1 MGLEELRKEIDEL
14 DEQILKLIARRK
26 EVVKEIA
33 RIKKE
38 RGLPVVDVERERAH
52 LKILKILGN
61 ELGLE
66 PDEVELVF
74 KVLILISIMRQVTD
88 L

>member
-33 RIKKE
+33 RIKKA
-38 RGLPVVDVERERAH
+38 GIFL
-52 LKILKILGN
+52 
-61 ELGLE
+61 
-66 PDEVELVF
+66 
-74 KVLILISIMRQVTD
+74 
-88 L
+88 

>member
-33 RIKKE
+33 RIKKA
-38 RGLPVVDVERERAH
+38 RDLPVVDVERERAH

>member
-1 MGLEELRKEIDEL
+1 M
-14 DEQILKLIARRK
+14 
-26 EVVKEIA
+26 
-33 RIKKE
+33 
-38 RGLPVVDVERERAH
+38 
-52 LKILKILGN
+52 KILKILGN